1 VLVRRIKLN
10 ISYYRITEL
19 ELALL
24 GQMPIPDR
32 EGTKV
37 PPVSAS
43 PGQKRKHAETG
54 EEKDEEPGETDSA
67 KQEIE
72 DKKPKLKRSKAKISL
87 SELTD
92 DAKAEVKA
100 AVRRTAVLGDRKAD
114 NKDLK
119 QISKMKSEGKKA
131 VLAAKP
137 EKIQLTKIFE
147 DKENEAPVAT
157 KRARQVKRAAPVV
170 LEDSYVQTDD
180 AEDSDEVGS
189 GVKMDGKSTR
199 TRLLML

>member
-1 VLVRRIKLN
+1 MPARRSKLN
-10 ISYYRITEL
+10 IGHYRITEL

-32 EGTKV
+32 EGSKA
-37 PPVSAS
+37 PAGSAS
-43 PGQKRKHAETG
+43 PGQKRKHAETR
-54 EEKDEEPGETDSA
+54 EEQDQEPDEIESA
-67 KQEIE
+67 KQENDE
-72 DKKPKLKRSKAKISL
+72 KKPKLKRSKAKISL

-92 DAKAEVKA
+92 DTKAEVKA

-119 QISKMKSEGKKA
+119 QIYKMKPEGKK
-131 VLAAKP
+131 VVPLAKP
-137 EKIQLTKIFE
+137 EKIQVTKIFE
-147 DKENEAPVAT
+147 DKENGAPVAA

-180 AEDSDEVGS
+180 AEDSDEVGG
-189 GVKMDGKSTR
+189 GVNGG
-199 TRLLML
+199 

>member
-1 VLVRRIKLN
+1 MPARVSKLN
-10 ISYYRITEL
+10 ISSHRITEL

-43 PGQKRKHAETG
+43 PGQKRKHAETR
-54 EEKDEEPGETDSA
+54 EEEVEEPEGTESA
-67 KQEIE
+67 KQEIDE
-72 DKKPKLKRSKAKISL
+72 NKPKLKRSKAKISL

-92 DAKAEVKA
+92 DTKAEVKA

-119 QISKMKSEGKKA
+119 QTIKTKPEGKKVVPA
-131 VLAAKP
+131 TKT
-137 EKIQLTKIFE
+137 EKIQVTKIFE
-147 DKENEAPVAT
+147 DKENGAPVAT

-180 AEDSDEVGS
+180 AEDSDEVRS
-189 GVKMDGKSTR
+189 EVDTQR
-199 TRLLML
+199 QEY